1 MSNKDAAHPHRPDLQ
16 SFGRRKG
23 RKLSPRQDALVA
35 DLLPRLRLDLPGT
48 GAVDLSNAFCAQS
61 SSSDGA
67 SDSASIADSKRPRD
81 VWLEIGFGG
90 GEHLIWQSTQHRDVD
105 FLGCEPFLDGVVKVL
120 DAVATKGLSNI
131 ALYDD
136 DARELL
142 RVLPAVSISRAFILF
157 PDPWPKKKH
166 HKRRLISKVTLDLL
180 ARVLKPG
187 AELRIGTDIADYAR
201 VILAAI
207 LRHDSFNWP
216 AKGPQDWRVRP
227 SDWPQTR
234 YQQKAEREGRSCSYF
249 SFKRAD
255 R

>member
-1 MSNKDAAHPHRPDLQ
+1 MSNKDAAHSHRPDLQ

-35 DLLPRLRLDLPGT
+35 NLLPRLRLDLPREGQLDLDT
-48 GAVDLSNAFCAQS
+48 LFGAPPNAPTAAAQN
-61 SSSDGA
+61 A
-67 SDSASIADSKRPRD
+67 APQRD
-81 VWLEIGFGG
+81 IWLEIGFGG
-90 GEHLIWQSTQHRDVD
+90 GEHLIWQSAQHRDVN
-105 FLGCEPFLDGVVKVL
+105 FLGCEPFLDGIVKVL
-120 DAVATKGLSNI
+120 DAIESQSLHNI

-142 RVLPAVSISRAFILF
+142 RALPSASISRAFILF

-166 HKRRLISKVTLDLL
+166 HKRRLISKATLDLL

-207 LRHDSFNWP
+207 SRHDSFTWP
-216 AKGPQDWRVRP
+216 ARGPHDWRQRP
-227 SDWPQTR
+227 ADWPQTR
-234 YQQKAEREGRSCSYF
+234 YEQKAGREGRNCSYF
-249 SFKRAD
+249 SFQRAD